1 MLWATDIMAPMSKSL
16 VLAVFLATT
25 GAAYAQ
31 KPDLS
36 FEVASIHLR
45 TDDVGSYQMKHDPAQ
60 VTWTGASLRMLFSFA
75 FRDAWDVD
83 GPSWMG
89 PQCYDIVAKFPP
101 GGTFDQVDRMV
112 RNVLVS
118 RWGLKYRTEQRSA
131 SGFALVA
138 GEKTAASLQPA
149 DQEEGMSGTGSAP
162 RGGSM
167 EITVKGK
174 FTLPELAKYLA
185 GELHRPVV
193 DQTGIKGIYAFDLK
207 WSQDDTLGGDPG
219 LPNVLRDR
227 FGLRLKSQNVPV
239 EVIIVEHI
247 EKMPTAN

>member
-1 MLWATDIMAPMSKSL
+1 MGPMSKSML
-16 VLAVFLATT
+16 LAVFLATA

-31 KPDLS
+31 MDPS

-45 TDDVGSYQMKHDPAQ
+45 TDTVSSYQMKHDPAQ
-60 VTWTGASLRMLFSFA
+60 VTWTGASLRMLFNFA

-89 PQCYDIVAKFPP
+89 LQYYDIVAKFPP
-101 GGTFDQVDRMV
+101 GGAFDQSDRMV
-112 RNVLVS
+112 RNLLAS

-131 SGFALVA
+131 PGFALVA
-138 GEKTAASLQPA
+138 DEKTAASLRPG
-149 DQEEGMSGTGSAP
+149 DQREGMSGTGSAP
-162 RGGSM
+162 RGGRVEM
-167 EITVKGK
+167 AVKGNL
-174 FTLPELAKYLA
+174 TLPGLAKYLA

-193 DQTGIKGIYAFDLK
+193 DQTGIEGIYAFDLK

-239 EVIIVEHI
+239 EVIVVEHI
-247 EKMPTAN
+247 EKTPTAN

>member
-1 MLWATDIMAPMSKSL
+1 MSKSIL
-16 VLAVFLATT
+16 LAFFLATP

-31 KPDLS
+31 KPDPA

-45 TDDVGSYQMKHDPAQ
+45 TDAVSSYEMKHDPAQ
-60 VTWTGASLRMLFSFA
+60 VTWTGASLGMLFSFA

-83 GPSWMG
+83 GPSWLGSMH
-89 PQCYDIVAKFPP
+89 YDIVAKLPP
-101 GGTFDQVDRMV
+101 GGTFDQVDLMV
-112 RNVLVS
+112 RNLLVS
-118 RWGLKYRTEQRSA
+118 RWGLRYRTEERSA
-131 SGFALVA
+131 HGFALVA
-138 GEKTAASLQPA
+138 DEKTAANLQPT
-149 DQEEGMSGTGSAP
+149 DHEEGMSSMGSAP
-162 RGGSM
+162 RDGRV
-167 EITVKGK
+167 EIAVKGK
-174 FTLPELAKYLA
+174 LTLAELAIYLA

-239 EVIIVEHI
+239 EVIVVEHI
-247 EKMPTAN
+247 EKIPTAN

>member
-1 MLWATDIMAPMSKSL
+1 MAPMHKSL
-16 VLAVFLATT
+16 LLAVFLATT

-31 KPDLS
+31 EPDLS

-45 TDDVGSYQMKHDPAQ
+45 TDDVASYQMKHDPAQ
-60 VTWTGASLRMLFSFA
+60 VTWTGASLRMLFTFA

-89 PQCYDIVAKFPP
+89 QQYYDIVAKFPL
-101 GGTFDQVDRMV
+101 GGTWDQVGRMM
-112 RNVLVS
+112 RNLLVS
-118 RWGLKYRTEQRSA
+118 RWGLKYRTEQRPA
-131 SGFALVA
+131 PGFALVA
-138 GEKTAASLQPA
+138 DEKTTASLQPA

-162 RGGSM
+162 HGGSM

-174 FTLPELAKYLA
+174 LTLPELAKYLA
-185 GELHRPVV
+185 DELHRPVV
-193 DQTGIKGIYAFDLK
+193 DQTGIKGIYVFDLK
-207 WSQDDTLGGDPG
+207 WSRDDTLGGDPG

-227 FGLRLKSQNVPV
+227 FRLRLKSQNVPV
-239 EVIIVEHI
+239 EVIVVEHV